1 MWVENKPEEVKVN
14 GYEIKADKEL
24 SRDELDFFESTE
36 IKDPER
42 DKKLQKDL
50 SKEIDTWLSMI
61 KDQAKNILNSYT
73 AWDIPT
79 AEQVQALQILL
90 RISNNAEEQPDTVD
104 DWNDKQKKQSK
115 KVIAI
120 NWDSDDL
127 KNVFWW
133 TAESYMSQR
142 SIIEWKF
149 WSKAIALLDN
159 IILGAEKKSDGGKK
173 SADDYIKRSD
183 FDNIIGWK
191 FDKVDGVYNIDPV
204 EAATFLEQQFKSNNS
219 DPREF
224 YENLKNDDSI
234 LKENIV
240 ASIQSLLWCK
250 QDWILKNIDKNQIK
264 QWQLDHKDDPIFKWY
279 KNKDGSDLSENQIV
293 DWKLWIMTIKALIAN
308 WKKLDKT
315 VYDVSDNMNV
325 SWTVDRKDAK
335 EFDIDHD
342 FDKMKTNNKS
352 WLMYSENLNNY
363 WEWWDNWFKFNNWWI
378 DGNWR
383 NFVEL
388 NWNRFIE
395 GTKNWKDVDSY
406 TTKREIIRTYVDEDG
421 NEHPV
426 YRDNLSMGR
435 FEDDILA
442 KWQELVLK
450 NWKQI
455 KSMLFDKYKD
465 RGDWQ
470 GKSRIW
476 VVRIWDD
483 VDENGDFRG
492 KWRIDLFWEDDTKRL
507 DKEQLQ
513 KLDHWDITHILD
525 QAIAAFKET
534 HHKPSEVWRYNLN
547 RIIDRVLSEVW
558 RNGDSR
564 IILRAVADGKD
575 SFSWDWSKARVEN
588 FFNLNDWLRSN
599 LDHKIDKDDMTTA
612 EKNVFKGMEKGVE
625 KFEDATENELFNKF
639 KGDELYENKRTPD
652 NFRRW
657 LVWNR
662 IITRLEW
669 LQKAYSVLEPKEDKD
684 IKDDWGDKASEVVQD
699 HIDE

>member
-1 MWVENKPEEVKVN
+1 MWGLENKPEEVKVN
-14 GYEIKADKEL
+14 GYEIKVDKETTQ
-24 SRDELDFFESTE
+24 DEIDFYESTE

-42 DKKLQKDL
+42 DKKLQEDL
-50 SKEIDTWLSMI
+50 SDQIKKWLSML
-61 KDQAKNILNSYT
+61 KVQSENILNSYKT
-73 AWDIPT
+73 WEVPT

-90 RISNNAEEQPDTVD
+90 RMSNNAEEQTDTVD
-104 DWNDKQKKQSK
+104 DWNDKQKKQNK

-120 NWDSDDL
+120 NWRSEDL
-127 KNVFWW
+127 IKAFWW

-149 WSKAIALLDN
+149 WSTATALLDN
-159 IILGAEKKSDGGKK
+159 IILWTQKT
-173 SADDYIKRSD
+173 DDYIEKSYHETVKNWE
-183 FDNIIGWK
+183 FSEANNWL
-191 FDKVDGVYNIDPV
+191 FNIDKAD
-204 EAATFLEQQFKSNNS
+204 AAVFLEEEFKNVDESPNKFYQKFKNN
-219 DPREF
+219 RTEKW
-224 YENLKNDDSI
+224 KNVI
-234 LKENIV
+234 
-240 ASIQSLLWCK
+240 ASIQSLLEMNE
-250 QDWILKNIDKNQIK
+250 QDWKRDTITPDIVRKWQSEHQDLFNYQGKKWDK
-264 QWQLDHKDDPIFKWY
+264 
-279 KNKDGSDLSENQIV
+279 EQIV
-293 DWKLWIMTIKALIAN
+293 DWKLWIMTISALIAF
-308 WKKLDKT
+308 WKKVRKEYTASDKM
-315 VYDVSDNMNV
+315 DI
-325 SWTVDRKDAK
+325 SWSADRRDAK

-363 WEWWDNWFKFNNWWI
+363 WEWWDNGFKFNNWWI

-455 KSMLFDKYKD
+455 KSTLFDKYKD

-575 SFSWDWSKARVEN
+575 SFSWDWPKARVEN